1 MQGTQAR
8 PLVWEIP
15 HAVEQHAIGLGL
27 CAATMCVPICSGTLE
42 LQLLRP
48 VCLGPALHNR
58 RSHHN
63 EKSRHQS

>member
-15 HAVEQHAIGLGL
+15 HAVEQHAIELGL

-48 VCLGPALHNR
+48 VRVPRACA
-58 RSHHN
+58 SQQ
-63 EKSRHQS
+63 EKPPQ